1 MHSKLAKRV
10 LGALVSAAVM
20 VSMIPAMAL
29 ADGEDGLKEVTFSF
43 SGTVYSGETATANGF
58 VLSPVG
64 GQVGNNRYF
73 GVDEYGTD
81 PETGESLDPNLEDDI
96 VGNGT
101 FTFSLDP
108 AGAYAGGEITKI
120 VINISGGPN
129 NMAFVEGTDNGWST
143 FESGAFTWA
152 PKTEGASFDRVSLT
166 LDATTGQGHYF
177 NYGSITITV
186 RVPVDSITVEP
197 DESEDNDFMYVD
209 DDSFF
214 VVATVDPET
223 TTYDDVYMT
232 WASSD
237 EGVFK
242 VDDYEDNLAELAP
255 VAPGTATITASL
267 GGVDG
272 TYDVTVYDHVA
283 GAAIT
288 APEGPFYVGYQYELT
303 VAPTNPAANLHEG
316 DWEVTS
322 WSSDDTDI
330 ATVTKADDGS
340 GQVVALAATDEGEPV
355 EITAVITDTVTQETW
370 EATFEMNI
378 AEVPATT
385 MFRLFYEDTGEHLY
399 TANAGERDYLKNHGW
414 NYEGGAWLTPT
425 TSNTPVYRLFNPN
438 NGEHFYSSNLGEIE
452 GLVAIGWRNEDIA
465 FYADD
470 FRTVAVYR
478 LFNPAAQ
485 SNTHIYS
492 TDAGE
497 ISYLVAHGWLNEGP
511 AFYAS
516 GLMNAS

>member
-1 MHSKLAKRV
+1 MEVNQMHSKLAKRV
-10 LGALVSAAVM
+10 LGAMISAAVM
-20 VSMIPAMAL
+20 VSMIPAMAFA
-29 ADGEDGLKEVTFSF
+29 ADTRINARPSQTINAPGNRTTNGINIAVAGDESNIGASWGIGVGYTEGGTYTFTIPADSPYNGYVISKIEFTSTTVSHSVKAEDCDEGWSDLE
-43 SGTVYSGETATANGF
+43 SGTNFTWT
-58 VLSPVG
+58 
-64 GQVGNNRYF
+64 
-73 GVDEYGTD
+73 GT
-81 PETGESLDPNLEDDI
+81 PSTKVELHLLATGESGDEHTVRYSNLYVYVQIPVDGITLSADSDYMY
-96 VGNGT
+96 VGDANYQIAASLSPDNTT
-101 FTFSLDP
+101 FTANDLTWEATPETVATLNDSHQLT
-108 AGAYAGGEITKI
+108 A
-120 VINISGGPN
+120 VGP
-129 NMAFVEGTDNGWST
+129 GTVT
-143 FESGAFTWA
+143 VA
-152 PKTEGASFDRVSLT
+152 ASACGVS
-166 LDATTGQGHYF
+166 
-177 NYGSITITV
+177 GSI
-186 RVPVDSITVEP
+186 
-197 DESEDNDFMYVD
+197 
-209 DDSFF
+209 
-214 VVATVDPET
+214 
-223 TTYDDVYMT
+223 
-232 WASSD
+232 
-237 EGVFK
+237 
-242 VDDYEDNLAELAP
+242 
-255 VAPGTATITASL
+255 
-267 GGVDG
+267 
-272 TYDVTVYDHVA
+272 DVTVYEHVA

-288 APEGPFYVGYQYELT
+288 APEGPFYVGYNYDLT

-330 ATVTKADDGS
+330 ATVNKADDGS
-340 GQVVALAATDEGEPV
+340 GQVVALAATEEGEPV
-355 EITAVITDTVTQETW
+355 VITAVITDTVTQETW
-370 EATFEMNI
+370 NATFEMNI
-378 AEVPATT
+378 SEVPATT
-385 MFRLFYEDTGEHLY
+385 MFRLFYEDTGEHLF
-399 TANAGERDYLKNHGW
+399 TTNAGERDYLKNHGW